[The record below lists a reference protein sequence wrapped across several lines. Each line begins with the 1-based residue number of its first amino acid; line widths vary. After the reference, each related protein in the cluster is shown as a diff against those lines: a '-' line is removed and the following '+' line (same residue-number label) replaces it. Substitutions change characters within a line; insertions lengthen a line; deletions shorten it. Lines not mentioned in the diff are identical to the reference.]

1 MSAVVA
7 AVFADHDTAV
17 HVRTR
22 LVKDGF
28 PTDRVELTS
37 TEELG
42 QAQVVPK
49 AGVPE
54 KLTQYF
60 RQLFPERSG
69 AVNLFQGAV
78 LAGHAVI
85 AVHPRGDVETNRV
98 VQILNE
104 NDPVEVRA
112 QDLDKQTLEQA
123 ASSSESSALSW
134 IGKTM
139 VAPRAP
145 DR

>member
-42 QAQVVPK
+42 QAEVVPQ

-60 RQLFPERSG
+60 SQLFPDRGG

-98 VQILNE
+98 VQLLNE

-112 QDLDKQTLEQA
+112 QDLDKQPLEQA
-123 ASSSESSALSW
+123 ASKSQSSALSW

-139 VAPRAP
+139 VAPRVP
-145 DR
+145 HR

>member
-17 HVRTR
+17 GVRTR

-37 TEELG
+37 NEELG

-49 AGVPE
+49 AGVSE
-54 KLTQYF
+54 KLTRYF
-60 RQLFPERSG
+60 AQLFPDRSG
-69 AVNLFQGAV
+69 AVDLFQGAV

-98 VQILNE
+98 VEILNE
-104 NDPVEVRA
+104 SDPVEVRA
-112 QDLDKQTLEQA
+112 QDLDKQGLEQA
-123 ASSSESSALSW
+123 ASKSDA
-134 IGKTM
+134 
-139 VAPRAP
+139 
-145 DR
+145 